1 LKAGRG
7 PGWGVLLRFAF
18 AAALIALL
26 IHFDRFD
33 FRRLL
38 KLRDPA
44 ILWPGLGMIGGVVF
58 LQAWRWRILVL
69 AQSLELTVWAAF
81 KLTLIGV
88 FFNQALPG
96 SVSGD
101 VVKAFTLGKLFPDRQ
116 GRAWMTVLM
125 DRLLGVYVLVALAAT
140 VEIIFFPLVRQK
152 PELLLVTSLTWGLAL
167 AMTGFWVLAFSDRV
181 KTWSRIEGLLSRLPG
196 GSFLRASY
204 QHAHA
209 YRHCRRAILGSIA
222 YGFLSQILGVG
233 FAVFIGVSLG
243 DGGISAAAYFFAVPL
258 GSIIQILPVSP
269 GGIGVGQI
277 AYLYFFQLYTGQHSP
292 IGESVATAS
301 QIAYFLWGLVGAFF
315 FLVMRRAPAP
325 GAS

>member
-1 LKAGRG
+1 MKAGRG
-7 PGWGVLLRFAF
+7 PGWGVLFRFAF

-152 PELLLVTSLTWGLAL
+152 PELMLVTVLTWILIL
-167 AMTGFWVLAFSDRV
+167 AMSIFWIIAFSNRFRFPPRIKGRILRV
-181 KTWSRIEGLLSRLPG
+181 PG
-196 GSFLRASY
+196 GRFLIKCY
-204 QHAHA
+204 EYAHD
-209 YRHCRRAILGSIA
+209 YRYCRRAVLGSVFF
-222 YGFLSQILGVG
+222 GFLSQILGVG
-233 FAVFIGVSLG
+233 FAIFIGISLG
-243 DGGISAAAYFFAVPL
+243 DGGINPAAYFFAVPL
-258 GSIIQILPVSP
+258 GSVIQIFPVSP

-277 AYLYFFQLYTGQHSP
+277 AYLYFFQLYTGQHFP
-292 IGESVATAS
+292 IGETIASAS
-301 QIAYFLWGLVGAFF
+301 QIASFLWGLFGAVIYLFI
-315 FLVMRRAPAP
+315 RKPSAT
-325 GAS
+325 GKS